1 MTKISYQP
9 FMLNLASDPKS
20 ISKVEQFV
28 DGVVS
33 RYSLNDDQ
41 HGNILISL
49 TEAVNNAIIH
59 GNCQDSSKKVSI
71 RLREGKDQL
80 AFQVSDEGCGFDIHQ
95 VPDPTKPENI
105 CKCGGRGVFLMKRLS
120 DKISY
125 RNGGRTVEMQFKI
138 K

>member
-9 FMLNLASDPKS
+9 FMLKLASEPKS
-20 ISKVEQFV
+20 IAEVEQFV
-28 DGVVS
+28 VNVVN
-33 RYSLNDDQ
+33 RYRLNDDQ

-71 RLREGKDQL
+71 RLREGKDKL
-80 AFQVSDEGCGFDIHQ
+80 AFQVSDEGCGFDFRE
-95 VPDPTKPENI
+95 VPDPTKPENV
-105 CKCGGRGVFLMKRLS
+105 CKCGGRGVFLMQRLS
-120 DKISY
+120 DNISY